1 MLNEI
6 FKLVK
11 EVGSVIMQ
19 YYNRIKLINI
29 SYKSDGSPVTK
40 VDKIADNIIKNRLK
54 TIYPEIPL
62 LSEENLSDWNR
73 NKNWNKYWLIDPLDG
88 TKEFLNKRCEFTVNV
103 ALIKKGIPV
112 FSVIYV
118 PFFKILYYTDN
129 NKSWKE
135 EKGHT
140 KQIHVYDNIPPRIAL
155 SYSHPD
161 NNIDNYLEKLGSY
174 EIIKIGSSFKF
185 CLIAEG
191 KIQFYPRFGRTKIWD
206 TAAGDALVTAA
217 GGIVNTWN
225 QIPLNYYPKLD
236 FFNPGFFAATN
247 TKLYDIIFN
256 KYKINNELL

>member
-19 YYNRIKLINI
+19 HYSKTKLINV
-29 SYKSDGSPVTK
+29 SYKSDGSPVTT
-40 VDKIADNIIKNRLK
+40 VDKIADDIIKNRLK
-54 TIYPEIPL
+54 IINPDIPL
-62 LSEENLSDWNR
+62 LSEESFSNWNKNR
-73 NKNWNKYWLIDPLDG
+73 NWNKYWLIDPLDG
-88 TKEFLNKRCEFTVNV
+88 TKEFLNKRCEFTVNI

-112 FSVIYV
+112 FGVIYV
-118 PFFKILYYTDN
+118 PFFKTLYYTNN

-140 KQIHVYDNIPPRIAL
+140 KEIHVSDNTPSRIGL
-155 SYSHPD
+155 SYSHTD
-161 NNIDNYLEKLGSY
+161 NNIYNYLEKLESY
-174 EIIKIGSSFKF
+174 KIIKIGSSFKF
-185 CLIAEG
+185 CLVAEG
-191 KIQFYPRFGRTKIWD
+191 KIQFYPRLGRTKIWD

-225 QIPLNYYPKLD
+225 RIPLNYYPKFN

-247 TKLYDIIFN
+247 AKLYDIIFSE
-256 KYKINNELL
+256 YKINNEL